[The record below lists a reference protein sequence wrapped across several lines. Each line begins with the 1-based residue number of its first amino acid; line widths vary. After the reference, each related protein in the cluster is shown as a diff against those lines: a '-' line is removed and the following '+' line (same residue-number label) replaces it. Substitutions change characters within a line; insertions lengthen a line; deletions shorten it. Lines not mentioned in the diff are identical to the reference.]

1 MKKSGLKICTIGGG
15 SSYTPEIIE
24 GFIKKKNEGKLPI
37 TDLYLVDVESGKEKL
52 EIIGDLAWRMV
63 QEANADINIHTTMDR
78 REALKDADYVTT
90 QFRVGQLESRILDE
104 KIPLKYDLIGQ
115 ETNGAGGFMKAM
127 RTIPVILD
135 ICRDMEEL
143 CPDAWLVNFTNPS
156 GMITETV
163 LKYAKN
169 IKVVGLCNVPI
180 GIVNKIAKL
189 FDVDSKRVTVEFAG
203 INHFVFGQY
212 VYIDGVD
219 RTEEVIEKMIKGTEI
234 SMKNIPN
241 FEFPEEILR
250 SIKAIPAGYLK
261 YYYTRDKMLKDCH
274 RAAKE
279 EGTRGEV
286 VREIEEDLFEMY
298 KDANLVV
305 KPKELELRGGAYYSE
320 AAVNLIDSLH
330 NGDGEIHYVNIR
342 NNGAI
347 SDLPDNAAIE
357 VNCRVTEWDA
367 KPLNVG
373 PMKDTMLKGHLQ
385 LMKAF
390 EELTIEAG
398 VEGNYLKAIQALTIN
413 PLVNDYDKA
422 KNVLDDMLV
431 QNEEYLPQFK
441 EEIAKLKR

>member
-1 MKKSGLKICTIGGG
+1 MEEVLTHLKSLKDLLRR
-15 SSYTPEIIE
+15 
-24 GFIKKKNEGKLPI
+24 KNEGKLPI

-52 EIIGDLAWRMV
+52 EIIGDLARRMV

-261 YYYTRDKMLKDCH
+261 YYY
-274 RAAKE
+274 
-279 EGTRGEV
+279 
-286 VREIEEDLFEMY
+286 
-298 KDANLVV
+298 
-305 KPKELELRGGAYYSE
+305 
-320 AAVNLIDSLH
+320 
-330 NGDGEIHYVNIR
+330 
-342 NNGAI
+342 
-347 SDLPDNAAIE
+347 
-357 VNCRVTEWDA
+357 
-367 KPLNVG
+367 
-373 PMKDTMLKGHLQ
+373 
-385 LMKAF
+385 
-390 EELTIEAG
+390 
-398 VEGNYLKAIQALTIN
+398 
-413 PLVNDYDKA
+413 
-422 KNVLDDMLV
+422 
-431 QNEEYLPQFK
+431 
-441 EEIAKLKR
+441 